1 MSSFYF
7 VQLKGGEPDVNTV
20 AKMIL
25 NDWQRGKIPFFVP
38 PPGCEPAP
46 KVDQNDEEGDEKKD
60 KDQDFSQIKVIHEY
74 DEEDMNITEND
85 NSRNDA
91 TTNDNVVEESK
102 NEINTRKRK
111 REVSENVEEEK
122 NDAIEKEKVEEHK
135 EESKK
140 RKRGASDTETK
151 SEEKRI
157 KTASGT
163 FIVTDQ

>member
-46 KVDQNDEEGDEKKD
+46 KVDQNDEESDEKKD
-60 KDQDFSQIKVIHEY
+60 KDQDFSQIKVVHEY
-74 DEEDMNITEND
+74 DEEDMNVTEND
-85 NSRNDA
+85 TSRNDA
-91 TTNDNVVEESK
+91 TTEDNVEESK

-122 NDAIEKEKVEEHK
+122 NDVIEKEKVEEPK
-135 EESKK
+135 EDSKK

>member
-1 MSSFYF
+1 MNYSHFI
-7 VQLKGGEPDVNTV
+7 QLKGGEPDVNTV

-91 TTNDNVVEESK
+91 AAENVEEESK

-122 NDAIEKEKVEEHK
+122 NDTIEKEKVEEPK

>member
-1 MSSFYF
+1 M
-7 VQLKGGEPDVNTV
+7 QLKGGEPDVNTV

-46 KVDQNDEEGDEKKD
+46 KVDQNDDEDVEKKD
-60 KDQDFSQIKVIHEY
+60 KDQDFSQIKVVHEY

-85 NSRNDA
+85 TSRNDA
-91 TTNDNVVEESK
+91 TTGEKVEESK

-122 NDAIEKEKVEEHK
+122 NDTIEKEIVEEPK

>member
-46 KVDQNDEEGDEKKD
+46 KVDQNDDEDVEKKD
-60 KDQDFSQIKVIHEY
+60 KDQDFSQIKVVHEY

-85 NSRNDA
+85 TSRNDA
-91 TTNDNVVEESK
+91 TTGEKVEESK

-122 NDAIEKEKVEEHK
+122 SNDTVEKEKVEESK
-135 EESKK
+135 EETKK
-140 RKRGASDTETK
+140 RKREASDTETK

>member
-1 MSSFYF
+1 MNSFYF

-46 KVDQNDEEGDEKKD
+46 KVDQNDDEGDEKKD
-60 KDQDFSQIKVIHEY
+60 KDQDFSQIKVVHEY
-74 DEEDMNITEND
+74 DEEDMNVTEND
-85 NSRNDA
+85 TSRNDA
-91 TTNDNVVEESK
+91 ATEDNVEESK

-122 NDAIEKEKVEEHK
+122 IDTNEKEKVEEPK